1 MCSLI
6 IREFANQTIENLP
19 IRHKTL
25 ITYRSV
31 YRCHLDLAIGDKEL
45 GEVKRTDIQAIIS
58 NLAPQISQTTLA
70 VLKTIYREAL
80 AQGLVEHSPAHGVK
94 GKRVI
99 VAAKR
104 FLTWSELDEI
114 DFGKYQIQIRFL
126 ALHGL
131 RWSEA
136 VALRDSDIRD
146 GRIYVNKSVHGATK
160 SKAGIR
166 TVPLVSQFKIFP
178 TSRRPLRNA
187 LKPFGITIHSLRH
200 TYAYLLKSQKVH
212 VTTAQRLLGHSDPKV
227 TLAIYTAV
235 LDSEIDDTGVMLRQ
249 FIEGKNEFKN

>member
-1 MCSLI
+1 VFSLI

-31 YRCHLDLAIGDKEL
+31 YRCHLDAAIGDKEL
-45 GEVKRTDIQAIIS
+45 SEVKRTDIQAIIS

-80 AQGLVEHSPAHGVK
+80 AQELLEHSPAHGVR
-94 GKRVI
+94 GQRVI

-104 FLTWSELDEI
+104 FLTWSELNAI
-114 DFGKYQIQIRFL
+114 NFGKYQLQIRFL

-136 VALRDSDIRD
+136 VALRESDIRD

-187 LKPFGITIHSLRH
+187 LAPYGITTQSLRH
-200 TYAYLLKSQKVH
+200 TYAYLLKSQGVH

-235 LDSEIDDTGVMLRQ
+235 LDSEIDDTGAMLRQ
-249 FIEGKNEFKN
+249 FIEGEK

>member
-1 MCSLI
+1 MI
-6 IREFANQTIENLP
+6 IRDFATQTIENLP

-31 YRCHLDLAIGDKEL
+31 YRCHLDKAIGDKEL

-80 AQGLVEHSPAHGVK
+80 AQELVEHSPAHGVRGQK
-94 GKRVI
+94 VI
-99 VAAKR
+99 VPAKK
-104 FLTWSELDEI
+104 FLTWDELAKL
-114 DFGKYQIQIRFL
+114 DFGKYNKQIKFL

-136 VALRDSDIRD
+136 VALSESDIRD
-146 GRIYVNKSVHGATK
+146 ERIYVNKSVHGPTK
-160 SKAGIR
+160 SKAGVR
-166 TVPLVSQFKIFP
+166 TVPLISTFKPFP
-178 TSRRPLRNA
+178 TSRRPLRKA
-187 LKPFGITIHSLRH
+187 LAPFGITIHSLRH
-200 TYAYLLKSQKVH
+200 TYAYLLKSKGVH

-235 LDSEIDDTGVMLRQ
+235 LDSEIDDTGAMLRT
-249 FIEGKNEFKN
+249 FIGNE